1 MFGPERWKKQG
12 NGGNN
17 IMRSFMICTPREI
30 LRDEVKRW
38 ARHVASVGRE
48 EVHTGF
54 WWGNLKAR
62 DHLEGL

>member
-1 MFGPERWKKQG
+1 
-12 NGGNN
+12 
-17 IMRSFMICTPREI
+17 MRSFMICTPREI